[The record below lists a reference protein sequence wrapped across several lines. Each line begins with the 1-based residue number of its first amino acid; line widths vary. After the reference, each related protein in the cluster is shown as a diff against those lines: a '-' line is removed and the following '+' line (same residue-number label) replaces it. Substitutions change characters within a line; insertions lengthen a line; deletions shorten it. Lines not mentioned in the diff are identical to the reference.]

1 MPGLL
6 LLIEPGCL
14 HLIWCE
20 FLFVLLQYV
29 INVRVGFKILIGFIG
44 IFHFVQ
50 LYLHLSRGL
59 MLVVLC
65 SVLKKVV
72 TMCYQNSKLVLGVL
86 FVFYAGEIISPLW
99 DL

>member
-1 MPGLL
+1 MLTPDLVR
-6 LLIEPGCL
+6 IFICL
-14 HLIWCE
+14 VAVCNQCKGWIQNTHWIHW
-20 FLFVLLQYV
+20 
-29 INVRVGFKILIGFIG
+29 
-44 IFHFVQ
+44 HFSFCS